1 MQLVLTCLLLAFSRQ
16 AFSQPPTD
24 WNAFSQ
30 KQDVS
35 AYRGMKFKVEAAV
48 RMEAIDANAEAELF
62 VRIDNADQSRGFFD
76 NMTDR
81 PIRKKEWQVYTIEG
95 TIDKMAQSINFGG
108 LYYHKGIFF
117 FDDFHFSILNRSGMW
132 EEVPLAESGFESYP
146 DVIDQHWHY
155 FTNPSP
161 FVPSL
166 SGENVYKG
174 RRSLRIDGNL
184 STPTRLYGSND
195 SAGKYAGVNGIRLYY
210 EEYGKGA
217 PLLLLHGNRGS
228 IADFSKQIG
237 EFSERFRV
245 IAVDSR
251 GQGASSENGLPY
263 SYQLFAEDINALL
276 GSLHL
281 DSVYILGWG
290 DGGNTGLIMAMK
302 YPKKVKKLAVMGANI
317 FVDETV
323 VDKAYLKNLAE
334 QKEEEKG
341 DSSVR
346 ARNELRLI
354 HLLET
359 EPRLQFAQLERITCP
374 VLVMAGEKDD
384 IKELHTR
391 DIATH
396 IPHHQLMIFPGGTHY
411 VPVENPGPFNKLVAD
426 FFLVTNN

>member
-1 MQLVLTCLLLAFSRQ
+1 MKLVLTCLVLALSCQ
-16 AFSQPPTD
+16 GFSQPPTD
-24 WNAFSQ
+24 WNAFFQ
-30 KQDVS
+30 KQDIS

-48 RMEAIDANAEAELF
+48 RMEAIDANAEAEVW

-81 PIRKKEWQVYTIEG
+81 PIRKKEWQVYSIQG
-95 TIDKMAQSINFGG
+95 TVDKMAQSINFGG
-108 LYYHKGIFF
+108 LYYHKGIFY
-117 FDDFHFSILNRSGMW
+117 FDDFHFYILDKSGGW
-132 EEVPLAESGFESYP
+132 EEIPLAESGFESYP

-166 SGENVYKG
+166 SAENVYKG
-174 RRSLRIDGNL
+174 RRSLRIDGSL
-184 STPTRLYGSND
+184 ATPTKLYGSND
-195 SAGKYAGVNGIRLYY
+195 SAGKYAGINGIRIYY
-210 EEYGKGA
+210 EEYGKGS

-228 IADFSKQIG
+228 IADFSKQIT
-237 EFSERFRV
+237 ELSERFRV

-251 GQGASSENGLPY
+251 GQGASSENGRPY
-263 SYQLFAEDINALL
+263 SYELFAEDMNALL

-281 DSVYILGWG
+281 DSVFILGWS

-323 VDKAYLKNLAE
+323 VDKSMLKNLQE
-334 QKEEEKG
+334 QKDEVKG
-341 DSSVR
+341 DSSYR

-354 HLLET
+354 RLVET
-359 EPRLQFAQLERITCP
+359 EPNLQFAQLERIQCP

-384 IKELHTR
+384 IKEGHTR
-391 DIATH
+391 EISAH
-396 IPHHQLMIFPGGTHY
+396 IPHSQLIIFPGGTHY
-411 VPVENPGPFNKLVAD
+411 VPVEDAGQFNKRVAD
-426 FFLVTNN
+426 FFLVN